1 MDISRT
7 LRVEVCVCVC
17 VYVCVCVCVC
27 ATMCACVLYINAVC
41 IIFFFFFV
49 FNLVI
54 RSSIIQIYF
63 IQYSYTKFDGIASAC
78 SVVVSRED

>member
-1 MDISRT
+1 MAMDISRT

-17 VYVCVCVCVC
+17 VCVCLCLCVC
-27 ATMCACVLYINAVC
+27 NYVRVC
-41 IIFFFFFV
+41 IIYKRSMYSFFLFFFV

-63 IQYSYTKFDGIASAC
+63 IQYSYTKFDGLRRL
-78 SVVVSRED
+78 VV